1 MSLLDSFSFQIAEAP
16 VAEETTVLQ
25 KIALPLLTAL
35 ALVALVAVASLLRR
49 RQQPPPPI
57 APAKRADGDGLT
69 VFYASQKG
77 HSKSFAE
84 RLVAEARG
92 RGVVAAAVD
101 LASAD
106 PDRLVEHPRAVFIVA
121 TYAGGS
127 AVPGTEG
134 FFAECTEMS
143 RDFRVEKTLLAP
155 LSYAVF
161 GCGNSEYPKKD
172 FNACARKL
180 DRAMRLLGARRL
192 LPRREGDDLDN
203 ALGEQFDAWRP
214 DFGARTT
221 AHSAPRRRRRRRRAA
236 TRRTR
241 RGGRAG
247 ATPRA
252 ERGAATLQRMREQ
265 GTADAAKAG
274 PRRRRAGGGGG
285 EARGGGGGRRGGGG
299 GGRRVL
305 RRRRR
310 RWRVRRGRRLLPQRR
325 RRQRRRWRPRPR
337 RARLQRPAAGAERR
351 ADRE

>member
-25 KIALPLLTAL
+25 QIALPLLTAL
-35 ALVALVAVASLLRR
+35 ALVALVAVAALLRR

-57 APAKRADGDGLT
+57 APAKRTDGDGLT

-77 HSKSFAE
+77 HSKNFAE
-84 RLVAEARG
+84 RLVAEAHG
-92 RGVVAAAVD
+92 RGVAAAAVD

-214 DFGARTT
+214 DFWR
-221 AHSAPRRRRRRRRAA
+221 AHDRAF
-236 TRRTR
+236 
-241 RGGRAG
+241 
-247 ATPRA
+247 
-252 ERGAATLQRMREQ
+252 GAAAAAAAAAARGEDAYPAGQADGRDAKGRSAAQQRRFERMREQ
-265 GTADAAKAG
+265 GAADAAKA
-274 PRRRRAGGGGG
+274 
-285 EARGGGGGRRGGGG
+285 EAEAA
-299 GGRRVL
+299 
-305 RRRRR
+305 
-310 RWRVRRGRRLLPQRR
+310 
-325 RRQRRRWRPRPR
+325 
-337 RARLQRPAAGAERR
+337 ARE
-351 ADRE
+351 EE

>member
-16 VAEETTVLQ
+16 VEEETTVLQ

-57 APAKRADGDGLT
+57 APAKRTDGDGLT

-84 RLVAEARG
+84 RLVAEAHG
-92 RGVVAAAVD
+92 RGVAAAAVD

-214 DFGARTT
+214 DFWR
-221 AHSAPRRRRRRRRAA
+221 AHDRAFG
-236 TRRTR
+236 
-241 RGGRAG
+241 RGGAG
-247 ATPRA
+247 
-252 ERGAATLQRMREQ
+252 GAAEEEEGVALEDDIVDLD
-265 GTADAAKAG
+265 GDSVAG
-274 PRRRRAGGGGG
+274 DDI
-285 EARGGGGGRRGGGG
+285 ES
-299 GGRRVL
+299 
-305 RRRRR
+305 
-310 RWRVRRGRRLLPQRR
+310 
-325 RRQRRRWRPRPR
+325 
-337 RARLQRPAAGAERR
+337 ERY
-351 ADRE
+351 